1 MKPFFKWSGGKRKEI
16 HVVNEYKPKQYEK
29 YYEPFVGGGAV
40 WLHLEH
46 SNSVV
51 NDNYGDMIN
60 FYDVLKNNTER
71 LVNKINDLS
80 KNYSAEVGKIKKN
93 KSLENKVTKLKERVD
108 FLKAPII
115 LSDKMLTYLPEFKDL
130 ILLIGKLFIRED
142 EYKKTKEKLKQ
153 AKKDLNKDFYTLA
166 DKYYYHYR
174 DNEFDDK
181 FDQAVKFY
189 MLRQLS
195 FSGMLRFGSSGKYNI
210 PYGWYK
216 SFKGIEQ
223 PVNDIKKVLQ
233 NTTILNQNWKDA
245 VKTAT
250 KDDFVFL
257 DPPYTRTFTEY
268 HPSGNFGEKEHRELA
283 DWFSKTPAKVMII
296 FNKDE
301 LSKELYGKYI
311 KCEYDYRYSI
321 QYRDRM
327 QEDDSN
333 AIHIVATN
341 YDLTTEEE

>member
-1 MKPFFKWSGGKRKEI
+1 VKPFFKWSGGKRKEI
-16 HVVNEYKPKQYEK
+16 PVVEQYKPKQYEK

-46 SNSVV
+46 ANSVV
-51 NDNYGDMIN
+51 SDNYGDMVN
-60 FYDVLKNNTER
+60 FYEVLKSDTER

-80 KNYSAEVGKIKKN
+80 KNYSSEVGEIKRDPL
-93 KSLENKVTKLKERVD
+93 LEKMVSQLKDKVDTLKED
-108 FLKAPII
+108 
-115 LSDKMLTYLPEFKDL
+115 E
-130 ILLIGKLFIRED
+130 GKEK
-142 EYKKTKEKLKQ
+142 EYKEAKKELKQ
-153 AKKDLNKDFYTLA
+153 VKKDLNKDFYKLA

-174 DNEFDDK
+174 DNEYDDK

-195 FSGMLRFGSSGKYNI
+195 FSGMLRFGSNGKFNI

-223 PVNDIKKVLQ
+223 PINDIKKVLQ

-257 DPPYTRTFTEY
+257 DPPYTRTFTQY

-283 DWFSKTPAKVMII
+283 DWFSKTTAKVMII
-296 FNKDE
+296 INKDE
-301 LSKELYGKYI
+301 LTKELYGKYI

-333 AIHIVATN
+333 AIHILATN
-341 YDLTTEEE
+341 YDLTTSEK